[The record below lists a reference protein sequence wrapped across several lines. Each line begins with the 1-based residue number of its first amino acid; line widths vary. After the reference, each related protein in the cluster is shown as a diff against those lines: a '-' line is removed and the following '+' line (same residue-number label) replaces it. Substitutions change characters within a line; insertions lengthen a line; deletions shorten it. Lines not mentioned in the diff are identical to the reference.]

1 MDKAKKELVIIT
13 GMSGAGKSEAM
24 NFFEDREYFCIDNF
38 PINLFQ
44 YLNEIFISSEKRNRV
59 AIAIDVRNQEF
70 IEQLTKQLE
79 ILDKEEILHTMIY
92 LDARTDV
99 LLSRY
104 ELSRRKHPLNLY
116 DTLLANIKAERKI
129 IKDFMVKADLVIDTS
144 TLSVKELQEILEKEF
159 SGQRKKININL
170 TSFGF
175 KLSKISLIAPPT
187 I

>member
-104 ELSRRKHPLNLY
+104 ELKS
-116 DTLLANIKAERKI
+116 I
-129 IKDFMVKADLVIDTS
+129 
-144 TLSVKELQEILEKEF
+144 
-159 SGQRKKININL
+159 
-170 TSFGF
+170 
-175 KLSKISLIAPPT
+175 
-187 I
+187 